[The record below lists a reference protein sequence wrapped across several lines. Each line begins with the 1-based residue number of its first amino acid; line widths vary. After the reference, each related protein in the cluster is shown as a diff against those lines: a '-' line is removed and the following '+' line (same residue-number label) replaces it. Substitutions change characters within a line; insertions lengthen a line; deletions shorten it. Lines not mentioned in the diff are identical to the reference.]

1 LKWSFGY
8 PAAIGLMIL
17 AGLAP
22 YLYFKRK
29 NWL

>member
-1 LKWSFGY
+1 MVVRLPG
-8 PAAIGLMIL
+8 AITLMIL

>member
-1 LKWSFGY
+1 IIF
-8 PAAIGLMIL
+8 MIL
-17 AGLAP
+17 AGLTP

>member
-1 LKWSFGY
+1 IF
-8 PAAIGLMIL
+8 MIL

>member
-1 LKWSFGY
+1 MVVRLPGCHH
-8 PAAIGLMIL
+8 LDDL
-17 AGLAP
+17 AGTAP

>member
-1 LKWSFGY
+1 VF
-8 PAAIGLMIL
+8 MML

>member
-1 LKWSFGY
+1 IIF
-8 PAAIGLMIL
+8 MIP

>member
-1 LKWSFGY
+1 WGFGY
-8 PAAIGLMIL
+8 PGAITFMIL
-17 AGLAP
+17 ARLTP